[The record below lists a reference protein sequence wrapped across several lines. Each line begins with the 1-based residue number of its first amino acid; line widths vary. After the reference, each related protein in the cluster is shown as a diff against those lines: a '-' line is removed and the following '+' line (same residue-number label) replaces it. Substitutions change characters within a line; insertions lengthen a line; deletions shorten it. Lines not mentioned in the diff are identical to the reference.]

1 MKYSDIDD
9 YAFGDISVDEIISSS
24 KDNVKIKSKSKI
36 LVVGVGGCGGNI
48 VDAMYS
54 GQAEQ
59 KKDDIGFLLCN
70 TDEEALGTKSVPMK
84 VILGARVTRGKGA
97 GGNPEVGEQAASD
110 SEMQIRSI
118 FSEFKP
124 DMIFITAGMGG
135 GTGTGAAHVIAG
147 IAADMGILTVGVF
160 TMPFLHEGARKL
172 EFAQRGLEKAKEF
185 LDGRL
190 IINNEE
196 LFHYGSI
203 NKQTAYAKANGV
215 LIEAA
220 SGIADIILTQF
231 SENIDFRDVEN
242 AIRGQGLINI
252 GTAYVSK
259 RTPDTPKNLINSI
272 LTSPLV
278 ADNDIYGSKNIIAT
292 VKYGKDGLLISEQ
305 QAIMNS
311 IAEVTGG
318 RYEML
323 KFADAYDPAL
333 EDNAIRLTL
342 IATGYT
348 GLERAVEANS
358 EKKSDIDRAKVRIK
372 KMFEMTSD
380 NRRIGRHKTEVESSR
395 ENIPA
400 YKRQKKNITCFV
412 DEGQIEIIE
421 LHEE

>member
-9 YAFGDISVDEIISSS
+9 YAFGDISVDEIINSS

-48 VDAMYS
+48 VDAMYC

-97 GGNPEVGEQAASD
+97 GGNPEIGEQAASD

-172 EFAQRGLEKAKEF
+172 EFAKNGLEKAKEY

-311 IAEVTGG
+311 ISEVTGG

-348 GLERAVEANS
+348 GLERAVEADS
-358 EKKSDIDRAKVRIK
+358 EKKSDIDKAKTRIK

-380 NRRIGRHKTEVESSR
+380 NRRIGRHRTDVNSTQ

>member
-9 YAFGDISVDEIISSS
+9 YAFGDISVDDIINSS

-48 VDAMYS
+48 VDAMYN

-59 KKDDIGFLLCN
+59 KKEDIGFLLCN
-70 TDEEALGTKSVPMK
+70 TDEEALGTKKVPMK

-97 GGNPEVGEQAASD
+97 GGDPEIGEQAASD

-124 DMIFITAGMGG
+124 DMVFITAGMGG

-160 TMPFLHEGARKL
+160 TMPFQHEGARKL
-172 EFAQRGLEKAKEF
+172 EFAKKGLEKAKEF

-196 LFHYGSI
+196 LFHCGSI
-203 NKQTAYAKANGV
+203 TKQKAYAKANAV

-252 GTAYVSK
+252 GTAFVSK

-311 IAEVTGG
+311 ISEVTGG
-318 RYEML
+318 KYEML
-323 KFADAYDPAL
+323 KFADAYDPAM
-333 EDNAIRLTL
+333 EDNAIRITL

-348 GLERAVEANS
+348 GIERAVEEDIA
-358 EKKSDIDRAKVRIK
+358 KKGDTDRTKGRIK
-372 KMFEMTSD
+372 KIFELTHD
-380 NRRIGRHKTEVESSR
+380 THRIGRHRTESDVDKED
-395 ENIPA
+395 IPA